1 MKFFK
6 GHPIVK
12 HDVDGTKHFA
22 PKVWLHNNFNH
33 DIMLYG
39 GVEFTYWAASAVM
52 TFTSAHL
59 AQTGF
64 TSSVVGVIMACISIV
79 GIIASTIIGDISD
92 KVGSPRRV
100 MMVCA
105 VLASIAYALVPALL
119 DINVGP
125 LSLGVVFI
133 MLWAFFSRPMQGLTE
148 SWVVSAA
155 DRKKTFVFG
164 QVRYFGSISYAI
176 VCVICGMIAKR
187 TGTQIFTFYAYGVL
201 CIPILLLAW
210 YARHDEITAS
220 EAVIGEKKS
229 SKKEK
234 NNYGFRAAIKNYYLV
249 MFLFCHCF
257 VCMPMSTSVTF
268 APYKLMEITGSTTA
282 LGNISAIRALAE
294 IPMLLG
300 GSWIVRKFGIKK
312 LFLFDMILFLIS
324 QLCFVFAQSM
334 AMMYVGML
342 LMGTAYGAH
351 LLGQVNYVYRI
362 TPKEAV
368 ASAQSLAVSFMLV
381 ASVLGSL
388 IGGVLVDVLTTSGLY
403 WFLFAVEAFALVLF
417 VITFPLGKLLGKK
430 EPDLSHVID

>member
-1 MKFFK
+1 
-6 GHPIVK
+6 
-12 HDVDGTKHFA
+12 
-22 PKVWLHNNFNH
+22 
-33 DIMLYG
+33 
-39 GVEFTYWAASAVM
+39 
-52 TFTSAHL
+52 
-59 AQTGF
+59 
-64 TSSVVGVIMACISIV
+64 
-79 GIIASTIIGDISD
+79 
-92 KVGSPRRV
+92 
-100 MMVCA
+100 MVCA

-119 DINVGP
+119 DINIGP

-176 VCVICGMIAKR
+176 VCAVFGMIAKR
-187 TGTQIFTFYAYGVL
+187 TGTQEFTFYAYAIL
-201 CIPILLLAW
+201 CVPVLLLAW
-210 YARHDEITAS
+210 YARKDEA
-220 EAVIGEKKS
+220 AMAADAPAQKK

-268 APYKLMEITGSTTA
+268 APYKLLEITGETAA
-282 LGNISAIRALAE
+282 LGNISAIRALME
-294 IPMLLG
+294 IPLLLG
-300 GSWIVRKFGIKK
+300 GAWIVRKFGIKK
-312 LFLFDMILFLIS
+312 LFIFDMILFLIS
-324 QLCFVFAQSM
+324 QLCFIFAKSM
-334 AMMYVGML
+334 GMMYLGMI
-342 LMGTAYGAH
+342 LMGAAYGAH

-388 IGGVLVDVLTTSGLY
+388 IGGVLVDVLTTTGLY
-403 WFLFAVEAFALVLF
+403 WFLFSVEALALVLF
-417 VITFPLGKLLGKK
+417 LVTFPLGRLLGKK